1 MCAYSSEELDVM
13 ADAYLLALQSIEG
26 ACASPELA
34 EILVDT
40 IGAGVARGMVD
51 EHALAA
57 EALRAATVSRPNRR
71 RNYDRSTR
79 FDATDEKVL
88 LPKVA
93 PVSY

>member
-1 MCAYSSEELDVM
+1 MRAYSSEELDVM

-26 ACASPELA
+26 ASASPELA

-57 EALRAATVSRPNRR
+57 EALKAATVSRPNRR
-71 RNYDRSTR
+71 RKYDRSTR

-88 LPKVA
+88 LSKVA
-93 PVSY
+93 TVSY